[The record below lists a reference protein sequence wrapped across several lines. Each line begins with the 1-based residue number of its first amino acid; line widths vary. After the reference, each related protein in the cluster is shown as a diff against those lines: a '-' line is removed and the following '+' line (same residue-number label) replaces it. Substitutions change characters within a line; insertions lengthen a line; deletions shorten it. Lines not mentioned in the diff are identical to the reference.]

1 MTGVLNALS
10 EGQRVQVLDGGQ
22 RMATVV
28 RDCRWPFAL
37 IEFDDLRGYGK
48 SSNRQAWVE
57 FWRITPIDD
66 AHLFEVNT

>member
-1 MTGVLNALS
+1 MSVLKKLS

-28 RDCRWPFAL
+28 RDSTWPFAL
-37 IEFDDLRGYGK
+37 VEFDDLRGYGK
-48 SSNRQAWVE
+48 SSNRQASVE

-66 AHLFEVNT
+66 EHLFEVAP